1 MGLIKPDT
9 YVHPNKREK
18 QDVPEKATAGQTVK
32 DPKVAVKKKKVEERT
47 DKPNRSEPKI
57 EVESTTVL
65 LRLVAR
71 VPANGQIKLFDDMI
85 DEGLSPKE
93 IILGIWKREFGNIET
108 LISDHD
114 FKSTT
119 PLEFENRKAI
129 ETTRKVTSELLIS
142 IQSKIDPFNILTE
155 RALGQKLG
163 EAILIHSGKER

>member
-9 YVHPNKREK
+9 YVHPNKRR
-18 QDVPEKATAGQTVK
+18 QLDVTSKATAGQTVK
-32 DPKVAVKKKKVEERT
+32 DPKVAVNKEKIEKRT
-47 DKPNRSEPKI
+47 DNPNRSEPKI
-57 EVESTTVL
+57 EAESETVL

-85 DEGLSPKE
+85 DEGLSSKE
-93 IILGIWKREFGNIET
+93 IILGIWKREFGNLGA
-108 LISDHD
+108 LISDLD

-129 ETTRKVTSELLIS
+129 ETTRKVTSDLLVS

-163 EAILIHSGKER
+163 EALLIQAGKER